1 MDINK
6 QLKDLLSEDDI
17 KKLLTNN
24 EFGSNIDINELL
36 EKSGLDDMDMDT
48 SDLNFN
54 DELNELGFDL
64 EELERDFQNY
74 SPKIELSYNKL
85 SEDAVTPVYNY
96 ESDSGFDLHST
107 IDLEIP
113 AFGRALVPTG
123 LSFDIRDGNEIQVRS
138 KSGLAL
144 KQGLMV
150 LNSPGTVDN
159 GYTGEVQVIV
169 FNVNNYK
176 VTIHKGM
183 KVAQAVLCP
192 VLNGKWVNLVQK
204 NKINEKERGENGFG
218 STGI

>member
-1 MDINK
+1 MDLNK
-6 QLKDLLSEDDI
+6 QLREILSEDDI
-17 KKLLTNN
+17 QKLLTTN
-24 EFGSNIDINELL
+24 EFGTNIDINELL
-36 EKSGLDDMDMDT
+36 EKSGLDDVDMDF
-48 SDLNFN
+48 SDLNLN
-54 DELNELGFDL
+54 EELNELGFDL
-64 EELERDFQNY
+64 NELEKGMKEY
-74 SPKIELSYNKL
+74 SPKIELGYNKL

-107 IDLEIP
+107 TDLEIP
-113 AFGRALVPTG
+113 PFGRVLVPTG
-123 LSFDIRDGNEIQVRS
+123 LSFDIKDGYEIQVRS

-169 FNVNNYK
+169 FNTNSHK
-176 VTIHKGM
+176 VFISKGM
-183 KVAQAVLCP
+183 KVGQAVLCP
-192 VLNGKWVNLVQK
+192 VLNGKWVDLVQK